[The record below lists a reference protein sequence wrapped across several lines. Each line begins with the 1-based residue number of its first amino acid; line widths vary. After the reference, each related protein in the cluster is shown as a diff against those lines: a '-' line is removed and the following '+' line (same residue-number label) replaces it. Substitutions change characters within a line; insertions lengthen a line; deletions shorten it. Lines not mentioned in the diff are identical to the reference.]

1 MRSRYNLVLLIS
13 TDAGQPAPALL
24 PVSRVTPR
32 AGHNNMLD
40 ELPAVA
46 TLVMFNIQPSS
57 QPSDAVRA
65 VACAPRVVSVP
76 IVTGPAPGALSPA
89 QLRSIAPA
97 FALMTGTNLP
107 KLGELVVSCS
117 RCAGGNGTAG
127 RLSAFMEISAV
138 VRPKQVGAFNA
149 AAFVV
154 AARID
159 LSQFVA
165 SAIERTS
172 HCGHACSI
180 SLVIASGMHAALVL
194 ATTAVLP
201 PHAPPSLTIFDV
213 EGAVFVQ
220 AWNAILASPSGSIN
234 ISGV

>member
-1 MRSRYNLVLLIS
+1 M
-13 TDAGQPAPALL
+13 
-24 PVSRVTPR
+24 TPR
-32 AGHNNMLD
+32 TGHNNMLD
-40 ELPAVA
+40 ALPAIA
-46 TLVMFNIQPSS
+46 TLVMFNIQASAT
-57 QPSDAVRA
+57 PSDAVRA

-76 IVTGPAPGALSPA
+76 VVAGPAPGALSPA

-97 FALMTGTNLP
+97 FALMTGRNLP

-117 RCAGGNGTAG
+117 RCAHLNGTAG
-127 RLSAFMEISAV
+127 RLAAFVELSAA

-172 HCGHACSI
+172 HCGHACSV

-194 ATTAVLP
+194 ATTKVLP

-213 EGAVFVQ
+213 EGEVFVP
-220 AWNAILASPSGSIN
+220 AWNAILAAPSGSMN